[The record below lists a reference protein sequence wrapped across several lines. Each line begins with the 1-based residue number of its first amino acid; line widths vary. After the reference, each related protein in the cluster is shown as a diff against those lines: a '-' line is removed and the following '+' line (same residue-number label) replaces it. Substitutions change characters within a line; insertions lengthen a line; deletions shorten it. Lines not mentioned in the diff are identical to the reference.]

1 MGRWVSITR
10 WTPEQYSGLMKKWE
24 TIANG
29 TAPKPVLD
37 GWAKIKIITMEV
49 CPANQFTLM
58 VWEMKDEDWPDAGL
72 VSLYMQDVAQMESYS
87 VFSIEEWMKIQAKLP
102 R

>member
-1 MGRWVSITR
+1 VDARTVQWIDEEMGDHRKRHST
-10 WTPEQYSGLMKKWE
+10 
-24 TIANG
+24 
-29 TAPKPVLD
+29 KPVLD